1 MSRYTVIRYSMIL
14 AAVTKPLL
22 VMAIYLRLSSKVESV
37 NWLFV
42 IAALFFIT
50 ALPSLRIDPVE
61 DEEARRRAN
70 RVSFVRALC
79 AYLIARWI
87 LDQPEAETFLSGLAS
102 RLWDWRPLTVV
113 AIFCLMQ
120 FRTDMRAAFHF
131 KFSDLYP
138 HLKREPQPEVT

>member
-37 NWLFV
+37 HWLFV

-50 ALPSLRIDPVE
+50 VLPSLRIDPVE
-61 DEEARRRAN
+61 DEAGRRRAN
-70 RVSFVRALC
+70 RVRWVRVFC
-79 AYLIARWI
+79 IYLIARWI

-102 RLWDWRPLTVV
+102 RLWDWKPLTAA

-120 FRTDMRAAFHF
+120 FRTDMRAALQF

-138 HLKREPQPEVT
+138 HLKREPQPEAS

>member
-14 AAVTKPLL
+14 AAVAKPLL
-22 VMAIYLRLSSKVESV
+22 IMAAYLLLASKVDSV
-37 NWLFV
+37 YLLVV

-50 ALPSLRIDPVE
+50 VLPSLSIDPVE

-87 LDQPEAETFLSGLAS
+87 LDQPEAEIFLSGLAS

-120 FRTDMRAAFHF
+120 FLTDMRAALHF

-138 HLKREPQPEVT
+138 HLKREPQPEVS

>member
-37 NWLFV
+37 HWLFV

-50 ALPSLRIDPVE
+50 VLPSLRIDPVE
-61 DEEARRRAN
+61 DEAGRRRAN
-70 RVSFVRALC
+70 RVRWVRVFC
-79 AYLIARWI
+79 IYLIARWI

-102 RLWDWRPLTVV
+102 RLWDWRPLTAA

-120 FRTDMRAAFHF
+120 FHTDLRAALQF
-131 KFSDLYP
+131 KFTDLYP
-138 HLKREPQPEVT
+138 HLKREPQPEAS